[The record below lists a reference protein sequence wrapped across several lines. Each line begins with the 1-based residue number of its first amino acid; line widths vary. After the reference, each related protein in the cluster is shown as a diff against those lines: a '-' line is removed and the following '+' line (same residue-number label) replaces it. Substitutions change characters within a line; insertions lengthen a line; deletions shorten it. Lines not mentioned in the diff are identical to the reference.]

1 MKSYYMKEYFKLD
14 GRSFIHHLYSQKIIN
29 KLIIFFRFGI
39 LIKEN
44 KSKKRSSYK
53 KKKLPSFLPI
63 LFSTWTDEHNAS
75 IVSCNGPIICSHY
88 SSIVIAHKQLVI
100 LIQLTTK
107 GSAKGRK
114 QGIYTS
120 ITISTSRRTCS
131 STRHY
136 RWIVNWAQF
145 FLRTWQ
151 QSLRIDGYFCVFV
164 SVIVRILLVLFQE
177 MNE

>member
-1 MKSYYMKEYFKLD
+1 MEYWLKKINRRKD
-14 GRSFIHHLYSQKIIN
+14 HLT
-29 KLIIFFRFGI
+29 
-39 LIKEN
+39 
-44 KSKKRSSYK
+44 K
-53 KKKLPSFLPI
+53 KKKLPNFLPI

-75 IVSCNGPIICSHY
+75 IVSCNGPIICTHY

>member
-1 MKSYYMKEYFKLD
+1 MPK
-14 GRSFIHHLYSQKIIN
+14 
-29 KLIIFFRFGI
+29 
-39 LIKEN
+39 
-44 KSKKRSSYK
+44 
-53 KKKLPSFLPI
+53 FLPI
-63 LFSTWTDEHNAS
+63 LFFTWTDEHNAS
-75 IVSCNGPIICSHY
+75 IVSCNGPIICTHY

-164 SVIVRILLVLFQE
+164 SVIVRILLVFFSGNNRIGIRKIWYMSEELKNKLILVTMVQK
-177 MNE
+177 MYCNSNVAKK